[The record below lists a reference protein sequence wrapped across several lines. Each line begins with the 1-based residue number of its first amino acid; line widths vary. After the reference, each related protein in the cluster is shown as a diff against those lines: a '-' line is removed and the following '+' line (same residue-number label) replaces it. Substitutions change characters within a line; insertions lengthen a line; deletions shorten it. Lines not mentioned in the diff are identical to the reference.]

1 MRDIAA
7 TLLAALIFGPAEGEG
22 LAQYRWE
29 VRPILVF
36 SAEGDPRLDDQIAR
50 LEAAEDALL
59 ERDTVVIVDTEERS
73 PLRARFE
80 PGPFTVVLVGKDG
93 TEKMRADRVVE
104 PGEIAALIDTMP
116 MRRREMR
123 EADPGG
129 G

>member
-7 TLLAALIFGPAEGEG
+7 TLLAALVFGPADGEG
-22 LAQYRWE
+22 LARYRWE

-50 LEAAEDALL
+50 LEASEAALL
-59 ERDTVVIVDTEERS
+59 ERDTIVIVDTEEAS

-80 PGPFTVVLVGKDG
+80 PGPFTVILVGKDG
-93 TEKMRADRVVE
+93 TEKLRENRVVG
-104 PGEIAALIDTMP
+104 PDEIAALIDTMP

-129 G
+129 S